1 VAPNRGQLSI
11 TDAFIRLAEVLPSY
25 ENRPQQY
32 DLASAIARS
41 FDEGITGIFEAGT
54 GTGKS
59 LAALIPA
66 ALSGK
71 RVVVS
76 TNTISLQEQYINKDI
91 PTLKSILPFNI
102 EAVLLKGRG
111 NYVGLRRWEEHLLQ
125 QEVADDLVE
134 WVQNTEAG
142 DVSELD
148 FMPNYET
155 WYEINSNSDDCLRNK
170 CPKYNSCFYF
180 NAKKQA
186 EEADIL
192 VVNHALLLADASS
205 HGNILPKYDL
215 LIVDEAHHLPDVA
228 TSAFS
233 FSLNNRGLRAVAS
246 KAVKKVGAPSGLVND
261 IEYEAFEF
269 FNFLLQRCHAM
280 RTRLREPVPQATQL
294 AAMIEILKTW
304 LEEQTFD
311 YLLDVELAR
320 ERAKL
325 KAKAII
331 STLNGYLACLSLL
344 AVPDRSWVVW
354 VERDLQGTRVEIVAA
369 PLDVSPFIREHLI
382 ERNGLEASVWMSA
395 TLATG
400 GDDPFNFFKNSIGTD
415 RHVIQQVVPSPFDFK
430 KQAVLYLPKHLP
442 EPNDK
447 SFLPLAAEEIDR
459 ILSISDGRAFVLF
472 TSKAAMNGAYD
483 LLYERLAFPCKKQ
496 GEMPRKRLIDW
507 FLSTPNAVLFGT
519 SSFWEGVSV
528 DGDQLSCVIID
539 RIPFQVPDDPVHEAR
554 CDILKSDP
562 EKSWFTDLS
571 LPHATMRLKQGIGRL
586 IRTHK
591 DRGMV
596 AVLDARLTTKGY
608 GKRILECLPPMTIL
622 RSLKGIVSLD
632 DYLDQQALTTT
643 PPPRLPGGIIEGVAG
658 IVPHQIQ

>member
-1 VAPNRGQLSI
+1 MAPHRAQLSI

-25 ENRPQQY
+25 EHRPQQF

-41 FDEGITGIFEAGT
+41 FDQQTTGIFEAGT
-54 GTGKS
+54 GTGKT

-125 QEVADDLVE
+125 QEVADDLVD
-134 WVQNTEAG
+134 WVQNSTTG

-155 WYEINSNSDDCLRNK
+155 WFEINSNSDDCLRNK

-228 TSAFS
+228 TNAFS
-233 FSLNNRGLRAVAS
+233 VSLNNRGLRAVAS
-246 KAVKKVGAPSGLVND
+246 KAVKKVGVPSGLVND

-269 FNFLLQRCHAM
+269 FNFLLQRCHGM
-280 RTRLREPVPQATQL
+280 RTRLREGVPQAQQL
-294 AAMIEILKTW
+294 AATIEILKAW
-304 LEEQTFD
+304 LDEQTFD
-311 YLLDVELAR
+311 FLLDVEMAR

-331 STLNGYLACLSLL
+331 STLNGYLACLSLV
-344 AVPDRSWVVW
+344 AFPDPSWVVW

-400 GDDPFNFFKNSIGTD
+400 GDDPFGFFKSSIGTD
-415 RHVIQQVVPSPFDFK
+415 RHVIQQVVQSPFDFK
-430 KQAVLYLPKHLP
+430 RQSFLYLPKNLP
-442 EPNDK
+442 EPNNHA
-447 SFLPLAAEEIDR
+447 FIPRAAEEIDR

-483 LLYERLAFPCKKQ
+483 LIGEHLAFPCKKQ
-496 GEMPRKRLIDW
+496 GDMPRKRLIEW
-507 FLSTPNAVLFGT
+507 FLDTPNAVLFGT
-519 SSFWEGVSV
+519 SSFWEGVSI
-528 DGDQLSCVIID
+528 DGDKLSCVIID
-539 RIPFQVPDDPVHEAR
+539 RIPFQGPDDPVHEAR
-554 CDILKSDP
+554 CDVLKSDP
-562 EKSWFTDLS
+562 ERSWFTDLS
-571 LPHATMRLKQGIGRL
+571 LPHATMRLKQGLGRL

-591 DRGMV
+591 DRGM
-596 AVLDARLTTKGY
+596 AAILDSRLTTKSY
-608 GKRILECLPPMTIL
+608 GKRILACLPPMPVV
-622 RSLKGIVSLD
+622 RSLDHIVSLED
-632 DYLDQQALTTT
+632 HLEQQERTL
-643 PPPRLPGGIIEGVAG
+643 PPRLNNGVVEGIAG
-658 IVPHQIQ
+658 FVPHQIQ